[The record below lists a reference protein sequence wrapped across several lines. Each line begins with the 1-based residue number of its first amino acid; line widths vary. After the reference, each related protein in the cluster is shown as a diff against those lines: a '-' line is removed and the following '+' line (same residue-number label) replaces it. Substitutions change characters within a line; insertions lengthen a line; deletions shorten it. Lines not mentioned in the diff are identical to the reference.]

1 MAVRL
6 PVGQPRLGRRC
17 GCVRQRGRH
26 THDPHRS
33 RAPVAARRDPAGRL
47 IVANIQIT
55 GWGMSVPQ
63 RVVTSA
69 ERAKAFGVDEDWI
82 VSRCGIRER
91 RWVEDGQT
99 TSSLAVEAGRAALER
114 AGLTGGDIA
123 HLIVATATPEQP
135 SPATS
140 AFVHHELRIAGSA
153 HDVNAECA
161 GFVYGLIT
169 AAGLMKMDPRPI
181 LVIGSDTHSL
191 TTNPTDRDLG
201 ILVGDGAGAVVLTPG
216 DAEWMLGWDMGADGS
231 RTGSLKILAGGSRMP
246 TTKETVR
253 AGLHYASING
263 NEIYLNAVRL
273 TVGTVRRT
281 LGAAGV
287 AVGDVNLVIPHQA
300 NIRIVN
306 SIAQHTGMQENQ
318 LFTNLQRYGNTASAS
333 IPIALFEALEKGR
346 INEGDLVLL
355 AGFGAGMTWASLLLR
370 WGGTAV
376 AA

>member
-1 MAVRL
+1 M
-6 PVGQPRLGRRC
+6 
-17 GCVRQRGRH
+17 
-26 THDPHRS
+26 
-33 RAPVAARRDPAGRL
+33 
-47 IVANIQIT
+47 ANIQIT
-55 GWGMSVPQ
+55 GWGMAVPQ

-69 ERAKAFGVDEDWI
+69 ERAEVFGVDENWI

-99 TSSLAVEAGRAALER
+99 TASLAVEAGRVALER
-114 AGLTGGDIA
+114 AGLTGADIA

-140 AFVHHELRIAGSA
+140 AFVHHELGISGSA
-153 HDVNAECA
+153 HDVNAECS

-231 RTGSLKILAGGSRMP
+231 RTNSLKVLAGGSRMP
-246 TTKETVR
+246 TTEETVR
-253 AGLHYASING
+253 EGLHYASING

-281 LGAAGV
+281 LAA
-287 AVGDVNLVIPHQA
+287 ADLEVGDIDLVIPHQA

-306 SIAQHTGMQENQ
+306 SIAQHTGMQEGQ

-333 IPIALFEALEKGR
+333 IPIALFEALEEGR
-346 INEGDLVLL
+346 IEQGDLVLL